1 MVRKERLRPGMTKI
15 DLVVTSARYDGETG
29 RVSQARAYERW
40 GQVWS
45 DILLLDRSDLVE
57 RINAGK
63 KVVTGGPVGL
73 PGEFDVDRSVRLA
86 DGKWLVADGGSP
98 GRDDLG
104 VPTY

>member
-1 MVRKERLRPGMTKI
+1 MVRKQRLRPGMTKI
-15 DLVVTSARYDGETG
+15 DLVVSAARYDPQTG

-57 RINAGK
+57 RVEAGR
-63 KVVTGGPVGL
+63 KVVTGEPSAL
-73 PGEFDVDRSVRLA
+73 PGEFEIRRPVRVE
-86 DGKWLVADGGSP
+86 GEWLVTDGASQ
-98 GRDDLG
+98 GRDDLS